1 MPPHVRG
8 RGGETLGSFGSGAI
22 LQMSCGKCEKAPL
35 TSTAEGGVG
44 GKPRR
49 VYTSCGTFGI
59 RTVEGAV
66 MVNCKLRL
74 TLFFGVLV
82 LASRAPGAEPVGRLS
97 SSPAAEAKNE
107 FLRVAKSK
115 EGDRVVALETAIV
128 RYGPTDRRKTAPTV
142 DLIAAVHIAD
152 KAYYER
158 LNREFAGYDVVLYEL
173 IAPEEGAKLRRGTQN
188 SHGVLSSVQS
198 GVGRLL
204 NLEFQL
210 DHIDYTQANMVH
222 ADMSPNQF
230 AKSMKDRGE
239 SFFAMFMRAAG
250 YGIARQSDGA
260 QDDVLAAIVLAL
272 FSKDRALALKRLMAE
287 QFGDMEGTQSAL
299 DGPKGS
305 TMIAQRNK
313 VALEGLRRQIA
324 AGKKKIA
331 VFYGAA
337 HLPDM
342 QKRLRNDFG
351 LIPRSTRWLAAWDLN
366 DSPAQ

>member
-1 MPPHVRG
+1 MCATVR
-8 RGGETLGSFGSGAI
+8 RI
-22 LQMSCGKCEKAPL
+22 
-35 TSTAEGGVG
+35 AE
-44 GKPRR
+44 RQ
-49 VYTSCGTFGI
+49 S
-59 RTVEGAV
+59 
-66 MVNCKLRL
+66 
-74 TLFFGVLV
+74 
-82 LASRAPGAEPVGRLS
+82 
-97 SSPAAEAKNE
+97 
-107 FLRVAKSK
+107 
-115 EGDRVVALETAIV
+115 
-128 RYGPTDRRKTAPTV
+128 PTV